1 MKKES
6 PSKPAATESPKQAQ
20 PPKPDSTLTDTTD
33 KQVVREF
40 LSGDYCFQ
48 GVSIDMMKYFIFI
61 HIIIKYA
68 ISHQEVSTK
77 KIITSYFLYR
87 NKLLAFHDIR
97 L

>member
-48 GVSIDMMKYFIFI
+48 GVSIDMM
-61 HIIIKYA
+61 
-68 ISHQEVSTK
+68 
-77 KIITSYFLYR
+77 
-87 NKLLAFHDIR
+87 
-97 L
+97 